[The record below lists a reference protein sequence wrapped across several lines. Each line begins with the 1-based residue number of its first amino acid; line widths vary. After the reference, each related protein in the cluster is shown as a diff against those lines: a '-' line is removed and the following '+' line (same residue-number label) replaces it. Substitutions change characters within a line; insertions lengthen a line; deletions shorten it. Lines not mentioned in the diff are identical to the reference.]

1 MRQATAIDLRFTCAA
16 SSLFVIFWLTPALGL
31 VDTIA
36 GADETELIDYLIRQM
51 PLVKVSS
58 NPLRKCVMI
67 FVYQL

>member
-51 PLVKVSS
+51 PLVKIGTNPFRKRVMVS
-58 NPLRKCVMI
+58 
-67 FVYQL
+67 VY